1 MSDPRYLQEGYK
13 AQSAHVV
20 EEIGEV
26 MGVLGDLAAAIGKAG
41 RWGLESFNPDL
52 EPEDQ
57 ETNRAW
63 IMRAMAAA
71 KPELKDVVEAIDRL
85 HATMSESE
93 WMRRLLE
100 LIAAEPFYGTIDS
113 SDTGRPHPLD
123 PWVDDLGRE
132 TDTFNLAHEA
142 GYLAT
147 GHDSDTDSSTTRLT
161 SAGRAVLSLGLEK

>member
-1 MSDPRYLQEGYK
+1 MSDPRFLQEGYK

-26 MGVLGDLAAAIGKAG
+26 MCVLGDLAAAIGKAG

-63 IMRAMAAA
+63 IMRAMA
-71 KPELKDVVEAIDRL
+71 KVRPELKDVVEAIERL
-85 HATMSESE
+85 HTTMSDDDH
-93 WMRRLLE
+93 MRRLLV
-100 LIAAEPFYGTIDS
+100 LIASDPFRGRIDS

-123 PWVDDLGRE
+123 PWIDDNGRE

-142 GYLAT
+142 GYLCT
-147 GHDSDTDSSTTRLT
+147 GHDSDSDSSTTDLT
-161 SAGRAVLSLGLEK
+161 EAGRAILAGGFVG